1 MSLKRS
7 RGEGD
12 LTALAPP
19 TFAASSAAKRRRT
32 DSGPSNDRRESFD
45 VLTSTAQSWDS
56 ALLSAYMVDHTSTP
70 VSIDEEDAPQWSGSW
85 AGHSAQMAFLFGKR
99 APPPRPPSRTVE
111 EVDYDASDDEAAEGD
126 VNKVARAFA
135 KGHRLRRG
143 FFASALRRR
152 LQTLQETNQ
161 RLKAIAREHL
171 DESER
176 AKLFAELGSEDN
188 SAITSRDESMARGD
202 LCLVKVIQEAQR
214 SFCVTDPRQPDNP
227 IVWASD
233 AFLRMTGYARE
244 EVIGRNCRFLQG
256 PRTDPRRVGEI
267 RDAVAGEH
275 ECLVT
280 LLNYRKDGE
289 TFWNRFFIAPLM
301 DSEGEVTYYVGV
313 QVDVSEAIAAS
324 SAGIGALG

>member
-143 FFASALRRR
+143 FFASGSPTTAPD
-152 LQTLQETNQ
+152 
-161 RLKAIAREHL
+161 APG
-171 DESER
+171 DESEV
-176 AKLFAELGSEDN
+176 ESN
-188 SAITSRDESMARGD
+188 SSRTFRRKRTREALRG
-202 LCLVKVIQEAQR
+202 VRERGQ
-214 SFCVTDPRQPDNP
+214 F
-227 IVWASD
+227 SD
-233 AFLRMTGYARE
+233 YIE
-244 EVIGRNCRFLQG
+244 GRVDG
-256 PRTDPRRVGEI
+256 PR
-267 RDAVAGEH
+267 
-275 ECLVT
+275 
-280 LLNYRKDGE
+280 
-289 TFWNRFFIAPLM
+289 
-301 DSEGEVTYYVGV
+301 
-313 QVDVSEAIAAS
+313 
-324 SAGIGALG
+324 

>member
-85 AGHSAQMAFLFGKR
+85 AGHSAQMA
-99 APPPRPPSRTVE
+99 
-111 EVDYDASDDEAAEGD
+111 SDDEAAEGD

-176 AKLFAELGSEDN
+176 SSRRPSDL
-188 SAITSRDESMARGD
+188 SASRTRDSRT
-202 LCLVKVIQEAQR
+202 IR
-214 SFCVTDPRQPDNP
+214 S
-227 IVWASD
+227 S
-233 AFLRMTGYARE
+233 
-244 EVIGRNCRFLQG
+244 GR
-256 PRTDPRRVGEI
+256 RTPSCG
-267 RDAVAGEH
+267 
-275 ECLVT
+275 
-280 LLNYRKDGE
+280 
-289 TFWNRFFIAPLM
+289 
-301 DSEGEVTYYVGV
+301 
-313 QVDVSEAIAAS
+313 
-324 SAGIGALG
+324 

>member
-1 MSLKRS
+1 MSLKRW

-19 TFAASSAAKRRRT
+19 TFTASSAAKRRRT

-45 VLTSTAQSWDS
+45 VLTATAQSWDS

-161 RLKAIAREHL
+161 RLKAIAREHFCL
-171 DESER
+171 
-176 AKLFAELGSEDN
+176 LY
-188 SAITSRDESMARGD
+188 TSPSPRDS
-202 LCLVKVIQEAQR
+202 
-214 SFCVTDPRQPDNP
+214 
-227 IVWASD
+227 
-233 AFLRMTGYARE
+233 
-244 EVIGRNCRFLQG
+244 
-256 PRTDPRRVGEI
+256 
-267 RDAVAGEH
+267 
-275 ECLVT
+275 
-280 LLNYRKDGE
+280 
-289 TFWNRFFIAPLM
+289 
-301 DSEGEVTYYVGV
+301 
-313 QVDVSEAIAAS
+313 
-324 SAGIGALG
+324 